1 MSNISR
7 TTLEKL
13 KGMCSPA
20 KLLAELYIVIV
31 ESIKSFIK
39 NNNMISSAAL
49 AYYGIFASIPML
61 ILAALFLVNYF
72 TSSMGAVA
80 GLKKITSIVLP
91 DQQDVI
97 LKEAFTLSSLNG
109 SWGIVGIVACVWSIT
124 PLMSTLRIIFANI
137 FREENRRP
145 FFVELA
151 IDVVVVFLFLLIL
164 ISLVIGEIVYS
175 HVTSVIVN
183 YIPFVYQL
191 IVLSTNLLI
200 SIAALTAFF
209 YVLIPVRTSFW
220 NILAG
225 VMLTS
230 VLWAVVKPS
239 FAYFIVINPH
249 FGFAFGSLK
258 TILLIILWVYMSFFI
273 LLIGVEF
280 TAHMHRRGIVSLKY
294 LIEIHG
300 GKIHNVLLY
309 KYASVYN
316 ASDVVFQQ
324 GDAGSEMY
332 YILGGAV
339 QITEGD
345 TVIYELNEGQIFGE
359 AGMLLNSSRTETATV
374 ITDNTFLLPI
384 NEAAF
389 GVLSQYD
396 PQLVVLLFKEM
407 AKKLGLQHY
416 HK

>member
-1 MSNISR
+1 
-7 TTLEKL
+7 
-13 KGMCSPA
+13 MCSPA

>member
-61 ILAALFLVNYF
+61 ILAALLLVNYF

-137 FREENRRP
+137 FREENKRP

-200 SIAALTAFF
+200 SIAALIAFF

-230 VLWAVVKPS
+230 VLWSVVKPS

-294 LIEIHG
+294 LIETHG

-309 KYASVYN
+309 KYARVYN
-316 ASDVVFQQ
+316 TSDVVFQQ
-324 GDAGSEMY
+324 GEVGSEMY
-332 YILGGAV
+332 YILSGAV
-339 QITEGD
+339 QIREGD
-345 TVIYELNEGQIFGE
+345 TVIYELNEGHIFGE
-359 AGMLLNSSRTETATV
+359 AAMLLSSSRTETATV
-374 ITDNTFLLPI
+374 IMDNTFLLPI

-389 GVLSQYD
+389 GVVSQYD

-407 AKKLGLQHY
+407 AKNLHIYK
-416 HK
+416 